1 MLSQLYIKNVAVI
14 SEASIGLQP
23 GLNVF
28 TGETGAGK
36 TILIGAINAVLGER
50 VSKEM
55 IRTGETRATI
65 SALFTGLSPAAEQ
78 ALAEAGYPVEENAV
92 LIHREISADGK
103 SSCKIDGRPAT
114 AAILRSVSALL
125 INVHGQHDNQQLL
138 SPQKHLGFIDSYGEL
153 DGLVREYQ
161 AAYRDYM
168 LVRRELASV
177 NTDEAQKAHR
187 IDLLSYQVNEI
198 EAAELQPGEEEEL
211 RAQRKLI
218 QNSLHVTQ
226 ALGGSLAILEGGEEV
241 PSLTSLL
248 SELAEN
254 MTQAANYMEAAQPIA
269 ERLTDISY
277 ELEGFP
283 GEIQDLIDH
292 FDCDPSQLDAIERRL
307 DTIYNLKKKYG
318 SSIEEILEFGARAAA
333 ELEEIETSDIRI
345 EKLSAQLSS
354 LEEKARSQAERL
366 TQARTKAAKLFV
378 KAVQG
383 ELIFLD
389 MPSVQLSVCQEHKEM
404 SLDGADELELFIATN
419 VGEQAKSLAKIA
431 SGGELSRIMLS
442 IKNVLADRD
451 NIQTLIFDEVDTG
464 VSGSAAQK
472 IGKKLAQ
479 VAENRQV
486 IVVTHLAQVASFA
499 RNHLFISKAAREDRK
514 VVSQNVSY
522 QTAICPE
529 CGDVYVSGGTT
540 RTVTAADNSQQL
552 EQQAQQQQKQQQY
565 QPFSAI
571 A

>member
-254 MTQAANYMEAAQPIA
+254 MTQGANYMEAAQPIA

-499 RNHLFISKAAREDRK
+499 RNHLFISKAAREDRTFTTIRPLSREER
-514 VVSQNVSY
+514 VREL
-522 QTAICPE
+522 ARI
-529 CGDVYVSGGTT
+529 SGGEKI
-540 RTVTAADNSQQL
+540 S
-552 EQQAQQQQKQQQY
+552 E
-565 QPFSAI
+565 I
-571 A
+571 ALRHAEEMLRDAGN

>member
-153 DGLVREYQ
+153 GGLVQEYQ

-318 SSIEEILEFGARAAA
+318 SSSEEILEFGARAAA

-499 RNHLFISKAAREDRK
+499 RNHLFISKAAREDRTFTTIRPLSREER
-514 VVSQNVSY
+514 VREL
-522 QTAICPE
+522 ARI
-529 CGDVYVSGGTT
+529 SGGEKI
-540 RTVTAADNSQQL
+540 S
-552 EQQAQQQQKQQQY
+552 E
-565 QPFSAI
+565 I
-571 A
+571 ALRHAEEMLRDAGN

>member
-65 SALFTGLSPAAEQ
+65 SALFTGLSLAAEQ

-153 DGLVREYQ
+153 GGLVQEYQ

-499 RNHLFISKAAREDRK
+499 RNHLFISKAAREDRTFTTIRPLSREER
-514 VVSQNVSY
+514 VREL
-522 QTAICPE
+522 ARI
-529 CGDVYVSGGTT
+529 SGGEKI
-540 RTVTAADNSQQL
+540 S
-552 EQQAQQQQKQQQY
+552 E
-565 QPFSAI
+565 I
-571 A
+571 ALRHAEEMLRDAGN

>member
-479 VAENRQV
+479 VAENRQG

-499 RNHLFISKAAREDRK
+499 RNHLFISKAAREDRTFTTIRPLSREER
-514 VVSQNVSY
+514 VREL
-522 QTAICPE
+522 ARI
-529 CGDVYVSGGTT
+529 SGGEKISEIPL
-540 RTVTAADNSQQL
+540 RHAEEMLRDAGN
-552 EQQAQQQQKQQQY
+552 
-565 QPFSAI
+565 
-571 A
+571 

>member
-177 NTDEAQKAHR
+177 NTDETQKAHR

-318 SSIEEILEFGARAAA
+318 SSIEEILEFGARAEA

-499 RNHLFISKAAREDRK
+499 RNHLFISKAAREDRTFTTIRPLSREER
-514 VVSQNVSY
+514 VREL
-522 QTAICPE
+522 ARI
-529 CGDVYVSGGTT
+529 SGGEKI
-540 RTVTAADNSQQL
+540 S
-552 EQQAQQQQKQQQY
+552 E
-565 QPFSAI
+565 I
-571 A
+571 ALRHAEEMLRDAGN

>member
-153 DGLVREYQ
+153 GGLVREYQ

-499 RNHLFISKAAREDRK
+499 RNHLFISKAAREDRTFTTIRPLSREER
-514 VVSQNVSY
+514 VREL
-522 QTAICPE
+522 ARI
-529 CGDVYVSGGTT
+529 SGGEKI
-540 RTVTAADNSQQL
+540 S
-552 EQQAQQQQKQQQY
+552 E
-565 QPFSAI
+565 I
-571 A
+571 ALRHAEEMLRDAGN

>member
-218 QNSLHVTQ
+218 HNSLHVTQ

-277 ELEGFP
+277 EFEGFP

-499 RNHLFISKAAREDRK
+499 RNHLFISKAAREDRTFTTIRPLSREER
-514 VVSQNVSY
+514 VREL
-522 QTAICPE
+522 ARI
-529 CGDVYVSGGTT
+529 SGGEKI
-540 RTVTAADNSQQL
+540 RDRKSVV
-552 EQQAQQQQKQQQY
+552 
-565 QPFSAI
+565 
-571 A
+571 

>member
-153 DGLVREYQ
+153 GGLVQEYQ

-226 ALGGSLAILEGGEEV
+226 ALGGS
-241 PSLTSLL
+241 P
-248 SELAEN
+248 ELAEN

-499 RNHLFISKAAREDRK
+499 RNHLFISKAAREDRTFTTIRPLSREER
-514 VVSQNVSY
+514 VREL
-522 QTAICPE
+522 ARI
-529 CGDVYVSGGTT
+529 SGGEKI
-540 RTVTAADNSQQL
+540 S
-552 EQQAQQQQKQQQY
+552 E
-565 QPFSAI
+565 I
-571 A
+571 ALRHAEEMLRDAGN

>member
-153 DGLVREYQ
+153 GGLVREYQ

-198 EAAELQPGEEEEL
+198 EAAELHPGEEEEL

-499 RNHLFISKAAREDRK
+499 RNHLFISKAAREDRTFTTIRPLSREER
-514 VVSQNVSY
+514 VREL
-522 QTAICPE
+522 ARI
-529 CGDVYVSGGTT
+529 SGGEKI
-540 RTVTAADNSQQL
+540 S
-552 EQQAQQQQKQQQY
+552 E
-565 QPFSAI
+565 I
-571 A
+571 ALRHAEEMLRDAGN

>member
-1 MLSQLYIKNVAVI
+1 MLFRSLSQLYIKNVAVI

-499 RNHLFISKAAREDRK
+499 RNHLFISKAAREDRTFTTIRPLSREER
-514 VVSQNVSY
+514 VREL
-522 QTAICPE
+522 ARI
-529 CGDVYVSGGTT
+529 SGGEKI
-540 RTVTAADNSQQL
+540 S
-552 EQQAQQQQKQQQY
+552 E
-565 QPFSAI
+565 I
-571 A
+571 ALRHAEEMLRDAGN

>member
-198 EAAELQPGEEEEL
+198 EAAELQPSEEEEL

-318 SSIEEILEFGARAAA
+318 SSIEEILEFGARAEA

-499 RNHLFISKAAREDRK
+499 RNHLFISKAAREDRTFTTIRPLSREER
-514 VVSQNVSY
+514 VREL
-522 QTAICPE
+522 ARI
-529 CGDVYVSGGTT
+529 SGGEKI
-540 RTVTAADNSQQL
+540 S
-552 EQQAQQQQKQQQY
+552 E
-565 QPFSAI
+565 I
-571 A
+571 ALRHAEEMLRDAGN

>member
-138 SPQKHLGFIDSYGEL
+138 SSQKHLGFIDSYGEL
-153 DGLVREYQ
+153 GGLVREYQ

-318 SSIEEILEFGARAAA
+318 SSIEEILEFGARAEA

-499 RNHLFISKAAREDRK
+499 RNHLFISKAAREDRTFTTIRPLSREER
-514 VVSQNVSY
+514 VREL
-522 QTAICPE
+522 ARI
-529 CGDVYVSGGTT
+529 SGGEKI
-540 RTVTAADNSQQL
+540 S
-552 EQQAQQQQKQQQY
+552 E
-565 QPFSAI
+565 I
-571 A
+571 ALRHAEEMLRDAGN

>member
-78 ALAEAGYPVEENAV
+78 ALAEAVYPVEENAV

-479 VAENRQV
+479 VAENR
-486 IVVTHLAQVASFA
+486 
-499 RNHLFISKAAREDRK
+499 HLFISKAAREDRTFTTIRPLSREER
-514 VVSQNVSY
+514 VREL
-522 QTAICPE
+522 ARI
-529 CGDVYVSGGTT
+529 SGGEKI
-540 RTVTAADNSQQL
+540 S
-552 EQQAQQQQKQQQY
+552 E
-565 QPFSAI
+565 I
-571 A
+571 ALRHAEEMLRDAGN

>member
-153 DGLVREYQ
+153 GGLVQEYQ

-472 IGKKLAQ
+472 IGKKLAL

-486 IVVTHLAQVASFA
+486 IVVTHLAQVASFE
-499 RNHLFISKAAREDRK
+499 RNHLFISKAAREDRTFTTIRPLSREER
-514 VVSQNVSY
+514 VREL
-522 QTAICPE
+522 ARI
-529 CGDVYVSGGTT
+529 SGGEKI
-540 RTVTAADNSQQL
+540 S
-552 EQQAQQQQKQQQY
+552 E
-565 QPFSAI
+565 I
-571 A
+571 ALRHAEEMLRDAGN

>member
-153 DGLVREYQ
+153 GGLVQEYQ

-277 ELEGFP
+277 EFEGFP

-499 RNHLFISKAAREDRK
+499 RNHLFISKAAREDRTFTT
-514 VVSQNVSY
+514 VRPLSREERVREL
-522 QTAICPE
+522 ARI
-529 CGDVYVSGGTT
+529 SGGEKI
-540 RTVTAADNSQQL
+540 S
-552 EQQAQQQQKQQQY
+552 E
-565 QPFSAI
+565 I
-571 A
+571 ALRHAEEMLRDAGN

>member
-153 DGLVREYQ
+153 GGLVQEYQ

-499 RNHLFISKAAREDRK
+499 RNHLFISKAAREDRTFTTSRPLSREER
-514 VVSQNVSY
+514 VREL
-522 QTAICPE
+522 ARI
-529 CGDVYVSGGTT
+529 SGGEKI
-540 RTVTAADNSQQL
+540 S
-552 EQQAQQQQKQQQY
+552 E
-565 QPFSAI
+565 I
-571 A
+571 ALRHAEEMLRDAGN

>member
-153 DGLVREYQ
+153 GGLVREYQ

-277 ELEGFP
+277 RSE
-283 GEIQDLIDH
+283 
-292 FDCDPSQLDAIERRL
+292 ERRVG
-307 DTIYNLKKKYG
+307 K
-318 SSIEEILEFGARAAA
+318 EC
-333 ELEEIETSDIRI
+333 
-345 EKLSAQLSS
+345 
-354 LEEKARSQAERL
+354 RL
-366 TQARTKAAKLFV
+366 
-378 KAVQG
+378 
-383 ELIFLD
+383 
-389 MPSVQLSVCQEHKEM
+389 
-404 SLDGADELELFIATN
+404 
-419 VGEQAKSLAKIA
+419 
-431 SGGELSRIMLS
+431 
-442 IKNVLADRD
+442 
-451 NIQTLIFDEVDTG
+451 
-464 VSGSAAQK
+464 
-472 IGKKLAQ
+472 
-479 VAENRQV
+479 
-486 IVVTHLAQVASFA
+486 
-499 RNHLFISKAAREDRK
+499 
-514 VVSQNVSY
+514 
-522 QTAICPE
+522 
-529 CGDVYVSGGTT
+529 
-540 RTVTAADNSQQL
+540 
-552 EQQAQQQQKQQQY
+552 
-565 QPFSAI
+565 
-571 A
+571 

>member
-1 MLSQLYIKNVAVI
+1 MLSQLYIKNIAVI

-55 IRTGETRATI
+55 IRTGETRASI
-65 SALFTGLSPAAEQ
+65 SALFTEISPAAEQ
-78 ALAEAGYPVEENAV
+78 VLNEAGYPVEEGAV

-153 DGLVREYQ
+153 DGLLREYQ
-161 AAYRDYM
+161 EAYRDYM

-226 ALGGSLAILEGGEEV
+226 ALGGSLAILEGGEEI

-277 ELEGFP
+277 EIEGFP
-283 GEIQDLIDH
+283 GEIHDLIDH

-333 ELEEIETSDIRI
+333 ELEEIETSDARI
-345 EKLSAQLSS
+345 EKLSAQLSG
-354 LEEKARSQAERL
+354 LEADARHRAEKL
-366 TQARTKAAKLFV
+366 TQARKKAAQQFV
-378 KAVQG
+378 KAVQE
-383 ELIFLD
+383 ELVFLD
-389 MPSVQLSVCQEHKEM
+389 MPSVQLSVHQEQKEM

-419 VGEQAKSLAKIA
+419 IGEQAKSLAKIA

-499 RNHLFISKAAREDRK
+499 RNHLFISKAAREERTFTTIRPLSREER
-514 VVSQNVSY
+514 VREL
-522 QTAICPE
+522 ARI
-529 CGDVYVSGGTT
+529 SGGEKI
-540 RTVTAADNSQQL
+540 S
-552 EQQAQQQQKQQQY
+552 E
-565 QPFSAI
+565 I
-571 A
+571 ALQHAEEMLRDAGN

>member
-153 DGLVREYQ
+153 GGLVREYQ

-333 ELEEIETSDIRI
+333 ELEEIETSDMRI

-499 RNHLFISKAAREDRK
+499 RNHLFISKAAREDRTFTTIRPLSREER
-514 VVSQNVSY
+514 VREL
-522 QTAICPE
+522 ARI
-529 CGDVYVSGGTT
+529 SGGEKI
-540 RTVTAADNSQQL
+540 S
-552 EQQAQQQQKQQQY
+552 E
-565 QPFSAI
+565 I
-571 A
+571 ALRHAEEMLRDAGN

>member
-1 MLSQLYIKNVAVI
+1 MLSQLYIKNVSVI

-153 DGLVREYQ
+153 GGLVREYQ

-499 RNHLFISKAAREDRK
+499 RNHLFISKAAREDRTFTTIRPLSREER
-514 VVSQNVSY
+514 VREL
-522 QTAICPE
+522 ARI
-529 CGDVYVSGGTT
+529 SGGEKI
-540 RTVTAADNSQQL
+540 S
-552 EQQAQQQQKQQQY
+552 E
-565 QPFSAI
+565 I
-571 A
+571 ALRHAEEMLRDAGN

>member
-187 IDLLSYQVNEI
+187 IDLLSYQVTEI

-499 RNHLFISKAAREDRK
+499 RNHLFISKAAREDRTFTTIRPLSREER
-514 VVSQNVSY
+514 VREL
-522 QTAICPE
+522 ARI
-529 CGDVYVSGGTT
+529 SGGEKI
-540 RTVTAADNSQQL
+540 S
-552 EQQAQQQQKQQQY
+552 E
-565 QPFSAI
+565 I
-571 A
+571 ALRHAEEMLRDAGN